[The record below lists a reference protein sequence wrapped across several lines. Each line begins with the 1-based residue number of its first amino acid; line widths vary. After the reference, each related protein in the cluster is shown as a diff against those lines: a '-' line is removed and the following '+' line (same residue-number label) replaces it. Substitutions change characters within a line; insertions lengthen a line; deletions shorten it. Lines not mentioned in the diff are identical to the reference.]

1 MSDVISL
8 KDRKKK
14 VEEVKADLEELTE
27 TDFEK
32 IEANNRKRKE
42 RVEKERIALNNRL
55 KNELKLTKKKK

>member
-14 VEEVKADLEELTE
+14 AEEVKADLEELTQ
-27 TDFEK
+27 TDFEA

-42 RVEKERIALNNRL
+42 RVEKERLALNNRL